1 MSGLDLDQQEL
12 IFDYCIGLSGPAAT
26 AKARELISHNFE
38 AGELY
43 NTINEALAPLAYLPP
58 ELCPE
63 DLADRTVRRL
73 GEFAS
78 RRAVDEEPT
87 PRVVRLGFLRNV
99 SNAAGVVVIA
109 ASIVLVIGIA
119 MQSSGLMRQRSY
131 NQICRN
137 QLGNIYR
144 ALDLYSADYGDLLP
158 VVARADGAFWH
169 RIGDQSPQNASN
181 TQPLYLLLAHN
192 YTETPDE
199 FICCS
204 RILKNIPHLKRADIA
219 SHRDFPSRS
228 HVTYSY
234 RLMPHPK
241 VTMATFGA
249 RPLMAD
255 MNPHFETLLSQV
267 APKLPLQF
275 DKDALRLNSANH
287 GRRGQNVL
295 SGDGHARYWRT
306 RLVGNSRDDIY
317 TMEDGAVGGCKKL
330 PACLNDAFLAP

>member
-12 IFDYCIGLSGPAAT
+12 IFDYCIGLSGPADT
-26 AKARELISHNFE
+26 AKVEELISRDIE
-38 AGELY
+38 AAELCD
-43 NTINEALAPLAYLPP
+43 TINEALAPLAYLPP

-73 GEFAS
+73 GEFAG
-78 RRAVDEEPT
+78 RRAVDEEPS
-87 PRVVRLGFLRNV
+87 PRVIRLGFPWNL
-99 SNAAGVVVIA
+99 SNAAGVVVMA
-109 ASIVLVIGIA
+109 ASVVLIIGIV
-119 MQSSGLMRQRSY
+119 MRSSDVMRQRSY
-131 NQICRN
+131 SQLCRN
-137 QLGNIYR
+137 QLSDIYR
-144 ALDLYSADYGDLLP
+144 ALDLYSTDYGDVLP

-181 TQPLYLLLAHN
+181 TRPLFLLLVHR
-192 YTETPDE
+192 YTEAPE
-199 FICCS
+199 NFICCS
-204 RILKNIPHLKRADIA
+204 RILGNVPLLRRADIPA
-219 SHRDFPSRS
+219 HRDFPSRS
-228 HVTYSY
+228 HITYSY

-241 VTMATFGA
+241 VTKAIFGA

-255 MNPHFETLLSQV
+255 MNPHFEALLSQ
-267 APKLPLQF
+267 AAQEPPLQF

-295 SGDGHARYWRT
+295 FGDGHARYLRT

-330 PACLNDAFLAP
+330 PACLNDTFLAP